1 MDEDILKKD
10 LIKPRLYQE
19 AIAYSASKA
28 NTLVVLPTGTGKT
41 LISLL
46 LSAHRL
52 KRGKVIVLAPSK
64 PLVSQHMN
72 TFKKYLNIREEELGL
87 FTGEIPPEKR
97 KELWGKKKIVFAT
110 PQVVENDIISRRV
123 SLEDFSLIV
132 FDEAHRGVGNYAY
145 TFIAK
150 NYVETARDPLIL
162 GLTASP
168 GGEVEKI
175 DEVRKNLFIE
185 NVEIRTEL
193 DSDLKPYVKPIK
205 TNWIRIDLPEEFK
218 EIKKILENALR
229 ERLKK
234 LKEYGFV
241 KYYDPAKTSK
251 KDLLDLQVKL
261 QRELDKKPSPMV
273 YHGLSLQASCL
284 RISHALELLE
294 TQGISQLKRYLER
307 LYRQSKSGGSK
318 GVRDLVRDKEILR
331 MRNLLEK
338 TGDLEHPKLHILLKE
353 VRKQLDVK
361 KDSKIIVF
369 TQFRDSAIKITEFL
383 KENKIMTKRFV
394 GQLSRVEDKGLSQKE
409 QLRILE
415 EFKEGVFPALVATS
429 IGEEG
434 LDVPEVDLV
443 IFYEPVPS
451 EIRSIQRRG
460 RTGRA
465 KAGKVIILIA
475 KGTRDESYYWRS
487 IHREKKMKK
496 TLKRLKDQ
504 DLREEIE
511 VEQPRL
517 TSYDGPEIIID
528 NRELPSL
535 GKELMERGVR
545 LSPTTL
551 EIGDYILSERVA
563 VERKTVDDFLQSIV
577 DKRLLSQVLELKRNY
592 KNPLLIVEGEGLYYR
607 RNIHPN
613 AIRGTIASIMID
625 FGLPIYISKDKK
637 ETANLLYIIAKRE
650 QEIKDKKVEIR
661 GKRAPMSIKEQ
672 QRYIVEGLPGVSA
685 ELADRLLRH
694 FSTIENLVK
703 ADEEELTEVKGI
715 GKTKAEE
722 IRYILT
728 KKYEDD

>member
-1 MDEDILKKD
+1 MKEEYLRRD

-19 AIAYSASKA
+19 TIAYSASKA

-46 LSAHRL
+46 LSAYRL
-52 KRGKVIVLAPSK
+52 NSGKTIILAPSK
-64 PLVSQHMN
+64 PLVSQHTS
-72 TFKKYLNIREEELGL
+72 TFKKYLKINEEEFGL

-97 KELWGKKKIVFAT
+97 KELWGEKKIVFAT
-110 PQVVENDIISRRV
+110 PQVLENDIISRRV
-123 SLEDFSLIV
+123 SLEDVSLIV

-150 NYVETARDPLIL
+150 NYVETAKDPLIL

-185 NVEIRTEL
+185 NVEIRTEV
-193 DSDLKPYVKPIK
+193 DDDLKPYIKPIK
-205 TNWIRIDLPEEFK
+205 TNWIHIELPKEFK

-241 KYYDPAKTSK
+241 RYYDPKKTTK
-251 KDLLDLQVKL
+251 KDLLELQVKL
-261 QRELDKKPSPMV
+261 QRELDRKPNPKV
-273 YHGLSLQASCL
+273 YHALSLQATCL
-284 RISHALELLE
+284 RIAHASELLE
-294 TQGISQLKRYLER
+294 TQGISQLKRYMER

-318 GVRDLVRDKEILR
+318 GIRDLMKDKEILK
-331 MRNLLEK
+331 MRSLLEK
-338 TGDLEHPKLHILLKE
+338 IGDIEHPKLGIVLEE
-353 VRKQLDVK
+353 VEKQIAEK
-361 KDSKIIVF
+361 ADSKIIVF

-383 KENKIMTKRFV
+383 NENKIVTKRFV
-394 GQLSRVEDKGLSQKE
+394 GQLSRLDDKGLSQKE
-409 QLRILE
+409 QIKILE
-415 EFKEGVFPALVATS
+415 EFKDGNFPTLVATS

-443 IFYEPVPS
+443 VFYEPVPS

-465 KAGKVIILIA
+465 KAGRVVILMA
-475 KGTRDESYYWRS
+475 KDTRDESYYWRS
-487 IHREKKMKK
+487 VHREKKMKK
-496 TLKRLKDQ
+496 TLRDLKDH
-504 DLREEIE
+504 DYKEDID
-511 VEQPRL
+511 VEHPKL

-535 GKELMERGVR
+535 GKELMETGVR

-551 EIGDYILSERVA
+551 EVGDYVLSERVA
-563 VERKTVDDFLQSIV
+563 AERKTVDDFLQSIV

-592 KNPLLIVEGEGLYYR
+592 KNPLMIVEGEGLYYK

-637 ETANLLYIIAKRE
+637 ETASLLYIIAKRE
-650 QEIKDKKVEIR
+650 QDIKEKKVEIR
-661 GKRAPMSIKEQ
+661 GKRAPMSTKEQ
-672 QRYIVEGLPGVSA
+672 QRYIVEGFPGISA

-694 FSTIENLVK
+694 FSNIENLVK
-703 ADEEELTEVKGI
+703 ADKEKLTEVKGI

-722 IRYILT
+722 MKYIL
-728 KKYEDD
+728 KKNYEDD